1 MSAAVSLECACSSAV
16 GCMFL
21 SEIAAR
27 ITAIVHKAQTRTVK
41 IMVFFFHRVIVFVFD
56 IYLVS
61 VLQS

>member
-1 MSAAVSLECACSSAV
+1 MYGLSSSAYQMSAAVSLECACSSAV

-41 IMVFFFHRVIVFVFD
+41 IMVFFFIELSFCV
-56 IYLVS
+56 
-61 VLQS
+61 